1 MGNLFRR
8 LRRTASKPLLF
19 GLYGA
24 LGCLIAALLL
34 GETLLALTK
43 LPPSTE
49 KMPQAVA
56 LLIDTSG
63 SMLEIVAGEY
73 ESTGEVVE
81 RDGKTYNIVT
91 GGITKVDLVIDS
103 LKSFVDSDKLGEN
116 DQVSLIIFNDEA
128 STLIELTSSR
138 NNNEIKTAI
147 EELEYH
153 SGGGTAMGLGIKAAT
168 EELQSTSLAK
178 NILLFTDGA
187 PDSARDTLEATQ
199 QIKGQ
204 NINLIAVATGD
215 ADVDFL
221 TQLTEDESLVF
232 YASSGDFDQ
241 AFQAA
246 EKVIY
251 SDQLVESS
259 PSGDYGLVYSALRI
273 GSWTSLLALG
283 TTLALIIGQNHYL
296 RRRLLTS
303 KQAFLGIIGSI
314 TAGLIAGGI
323 GQLIYTPLAE
333 IPTINLIARLSGWT
347 ILGMLLAG
355 GMSFFVP
362 NLRRDRALLGGAIG
376 GILGSLG
383 FIATAS
389 VTDDVMGRLVGA
401 ILIGFFIG
409 LMVALIEQLSRNA
422 WLIVRWTPNEN
433 TQISLGKEP
442 ITLGCADSDHLY
454 LRKDQGYIPK
464 TAKIFTENNTVVME
478 YNPDYGEQKGM
489 KKLRHELKDGDKRK
503 LGGITLEVKTDISPL
518 SKGG

>member
-43 LPPSTE
+43 LPPSKE
-49 KMPQAVA
+49 KIPQAVA

-63 SMLEIVAGEY
+63 SMD
-73 ESTGEVVE
+73 
-81 RDGKTYNIVT
+81 RGKTREV
-91 GGITKVDLVIDS
+91 KQAA
-103 LKSFVDSDKLGEN
+103 KKFV
-116 DQVSLIIFNDEA
+116 QRQ
-128 STLIELTSSR
+128 TSE
-138 NNNEIKTAI
+138 NNEFAVIGFGSNTQIGTSLSQNFNEIEQAI
-147 EELEYH
+147 TNLAD
-153 SGGGTAMGLGIKAAT
+153 GGGTAMGLGIKAAM

-232 YASSGDFDQ
+232 YASSGNFDE

-246 EKVIY
+246 EKIIY

>member
-34 GETLLALTK
+34 GEPLLALTK
-43 LPPSTE
+43 LPPSKE
-49 KMPQAVA
+49 KIPQAVA

-63 SMLEIVAGEY
+63 SMNGGKLR
-73 ESTGEVVE
+73 EVKE
-81 RDGKTYNIVT
+81 AARK
-91 GGITKVDLVIDS
+91 
-103 LKSFVDSDKLGEN
+103 FV
-116 DQVSLIIFNDEA
+116 QRQ
-128 STLIELTSSR
+128 TSE
-138 NNNEIKTAI
+138 NNEFAVIGFGSSTQIGTPLSQNSNEIEQAI
-147 EELEYH
+147 TNLAD
-153 SGGGTAMGLGIKAAT
+153 GGGTAMGLGIKAAM
-168 EELQSTSLAK
+168 EELQPTSLAK

-187 PDSARDTLEATQ
+187 PNSARDTLQAAQ
-199 QIKGQ
+199 QVKGQ

-215 ADVDFL
+215 ADANFL

-232 YASSGDFDQ
+232 YASSGNFDE

-246 EKVIY
+246 EKIIY

-259 PSGDYGLVYSALRI
+259 PSGDYGLVYSTLRI

-303 KQAFLGIIGSI
+303 KQALLGIIGSI

-503 LGGITLEVKTDISPL
+503 LGGITLEVKTDTKSIHHD
-518 SKGG
+518 